1 MAEEYIGNEVFYF
14 KDISSLDTFNQA
26 IGERFC
32 INENETFDGK
42 MIKIQIKDLIFGV
55 CFLQDEK
62 RNGDVLVIRT
72 DKMIDCGKIEIF
84 EEMKNF
90 YSDLYFLIF
99 YSNEKAK
106 YENFEKLL
114 GKIGNDMLKKSIQK
128 IRSEKN
134 VI

>member
-1 MAEEYIGNEVFYF
+1 
-14 KDISSLDTFNQA
+14 
-26 IGERFC
+26 
-32 INENETFDGK
+32 
-42 MIKIQIKDLIFGV
+42 
-55 CFLQDEK
+55 
-62 RNGDVLVIRT
+62 
-72 DKMIDCGKIEIF
+72 MIDCGKIEIF

-99 YSNEKAK
+99 YSNEKTK

-114 GKIGNDMLKKSIQK
+114 EKIGNDMFKKSIQK